1 MSKPTQVNGI
11 SMRVQDQLAQQFALV
26 YGTAA
31 ANLSGM
37 TQEQSIAQPAGGGN
51 CANWILGHLV
61 NIHNGLMQL
70 IGEAPVWDSPQLER
84 AGFDPIT
91 GPENAIDFDVLR
103 ERFLSS
109 RDRCLAAVASLTD
122 AQLEE
127 HVPDPFG
134 DTCPRASLLNVL
146 AYHQAY
152 HTGQLG
158 TARRV
163 AGMEGAVRAPNQP
176 PRFD

>member
-1 MSKPTQVNGI
+1 MT
-11 SMRVQDQLAQQFALV
+11 VQQQLTQQFALM
-26 YGTAA
+26 YSTAA
-31 ANLSGM
+31 ANLKGV
-37 TQEQSIAQPAGGGN
+37 TQEQSVEQPPAGGN
-51 CANWILGHLV
+51 CANWILGHLI
-61 NIHNGLMQL
+61 NIHNGLMSL
-70 IGEAPVWDSPQLER
+70 VGAAPVWESDQLAR

-91 GPENAIDFDVLR
+91 GPEHAIDWDTMR
-103 ERFLSS
+103 ERFLGS
-109 RDRCLAAVASLTD
+109 RERCLAAIAALTD
-122 AQLEE
+122 AQLDE

-163 AGMEGAVRAPNQP
+163 AGLEGAVRAPNQP
-176 PRFD
+176 PGA

>member
-1 MSKPTQVNGI
+1 MT
-11 SMRVQDQLAQQFALV
+11 VQQQLAQQFALM
-26 YGTAA
+26 YSTAG
-31 ANLSGM
+31 ANLKDM
-37 TQEQSIAQPAGGGN
+37 THDQSLAQPAGGGN

-61 NIHNGLMQL
+61 NVHNGVMQL
-70 IGEAPVWDSPQLER
+70 AGAAPVWEDAQLAR
-84 AGFDPIT
+84 AGFEPIT
-91 GPENAIDFDVLR
+91 GPQNAIDFDTMR
-103 ERFLSS
+103 AKFLGS
-109 RDRCLAAVASLTD
+109 RDRCLAAITALTD

-134 DTCPRASLLNVL
+134 DTCPRGSLLNLL
-146 AYHQAY
+146 AYHQSY

-176 PRFD
+176 PRER

>member
-1 MSKPTQVNGI
+1 MT
-11 SMRVQDQLAQQFALV
+11 VQQQLTQQFALM
-26 YGTAA
+26 YSTAA
-31 ANLSGM
+31 ANLKDV
-37 TQEQSIAQPAGGGN
+37 TQEQSVEQPPAGGN
-51 CANWILGHLV
+51 CANWILGHLI
-61 NIHNGLMQL
+61 NIHNGLMSL
-70 IGEAPVWDSPQLER
+70 VGAAPVWESDQLAR

-91 GPENAIDFDVLR
+91 GPEHAIDWDTMR
-103 ERFLSS
+103 ERFLGS
-109 RDRCLAAVASLTD
+109 RERCLAAIAALTD
-122 AQLEE
+122 AQLDE

-163 AGMEGAVRAPNQP
+163 AGLEGAVRAPNQP
-176 PRFD
+176 PGA

>member
-1 MSKPTQVNGI
+1 MT
-11 SMRVQDQLAQQFALV
+11 VQQQLTQQFALM
-26 YGTAA
+26 YSTAA
-31 ANLSGM
+31 ANLKDV
-37 TQEQSIAQPAGGGN
+37 TQEQSVEQPPAGGN
-51 CANWILGHLV
+51 CANWILGHLI
-61 NIHNGLMQL
+61 NIHNGLMSL
-70 IGEAPVWDSPQLER
+70 VGAAPVWESDQLAR

-91 GPENAIDFDVLR
+91 GPEHAIDWDTMR
-103 ERFLSS
+103 EKFLGS
-109 RDRCLAAVASLTD
+109 RERCLAAIAALTD
-122 AQLEE
+122 AQLDE

-163 AGMEGAVRAPNQP
+163 AGLEGAVRAPNQP
-176 PRFD
+176 PGA

>member
-1 MSKPTQVNGI
+1 MT
-11 SMRVQDQLAQQFALV
+11 VQDQLTQQFALM
-26 YGTAA
+26 YSTAA
-31 ANLSGM
+31 ANLNGM
-37 TQEQSIAQPAGGGN
+37 THDQSIVQPPGGGN

-61 NIHNGLMQL
+61 NVHNGLMQL
-70 IGEAPVWDSPQLER
+70 IGTEPVWDSAQLAR

-91 GPENAIDFDVLR
+91 GPENAIDWDTLR
-103 ERFLSS
+103 DRFLGS
-109 RDRCLAAVASLTD
+109 RDRCLAAIAALTD
-122 AQLEE
+122 GQLAE

-158 TARRV
+158 TVRRV

>member
-1 MSKPTQVNGI
+1 MT
-11 SMRVQDQLAQQFALV
+11 VQQQLTQQFALM
-26 YGTAA
+26 YSTAA
-31 ANLSGM
+31 ANLKDV
-37 TQEQSIAQPAGGGN
+37 TQEQSVEQPPAGGN
-51 CANWILGHLV
+51 CANWILGHLI
-61 NIHNGLMQL
+61 NIHNGLMSL
-70 IGEAPVWDSPQLER
+70 VGAAPVWESDQLAR

-91 GPENAIDFDVLR
+91 GPEHAIDWDTMREKVLGSR
-103 ERFLSS
+103 E
-109 RDRCLAAVASLTD
+109 RCLAAIAALTD
-122 AQLEE
+122 AQLDE

-163 AGMEGAVRAPNQP
+163 AGLEGAVRAPNQP
-176 PRFD
+176 PGA